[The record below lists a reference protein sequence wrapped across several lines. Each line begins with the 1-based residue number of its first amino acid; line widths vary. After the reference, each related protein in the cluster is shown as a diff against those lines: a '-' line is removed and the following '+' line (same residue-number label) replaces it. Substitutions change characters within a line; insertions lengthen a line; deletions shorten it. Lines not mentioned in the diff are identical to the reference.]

1 MRTIVIVIVL
11 LAVAVAS
18 RFFLYSGDPHVEV
31 AAEELFSIG
40 GFHVTNAL
48 FTALIV
54 DVILVVL
61 AFLATRN
68 MQLVPRGLQNVMEL
82 ILETLYNL
90 LRNISP
96 KFIDKAWP
104 LVATIFLFVL
114 TSNWLGLVP
123 GGSSIGVCHAYEE
136 ASARL
141 AVVDEGPKAGSIQL
155 MSAAAAAE
163 GEVSY
168 TTCGEGYSLIPWLR
182 PPSTD
187 LNFTFALGLL
197 SFVFFEYW
205 GFRTLGI
212 GYLSKFF
219 NLKGIMSFVGI
230 IEFISEL
237 IKPIALALRLFG
249 NIFAGEVLIAVLTFM
264 VPLALPMP
272 IYGFEIF
279 VGFIQALVFAL
290 LTMAFL
296 SIATTSHEGE
306 HHGKDSEQS
315 FDPAYTKAP
324 H

>member
-1 MRTIVIVIVL
+1 MSGRTRAIVIVVVL
-11 LAVAVAS
+11 LAVAIAS

-54 DVILVVL
+54 DILLVVL

-68 MQLVPRGLQNVMEL
+68 LQMVPRGLQNVLEI
-82 ILETLYNL
+82 ILEALYNL
-90 LRNISP
+90 FKNISP
-96 KFIDKAWP
+96 KFINRAWP

-114 TSNWLGLVP
+114 ASNWLGLLP
-123 GGSSIGVCHAYEE
+123 GASSIGPCKAKEHSA
-136 ASARL
+136 ARL
-141 AVVDEGPKAGSIQL
+141 ALVEEGPKAGAIAL
-155 MSAAAAAE
+155 IPAAAE
-163 GEVSY
+163 KHNPY
-168 TTCGEGYSLIPWLR
+168 TTCPEGTTLIPWLR

-187 LNFTFALGLL
+187 LNFTFALGLV
-197 SFVFFEYW
+197 SFIFFQYW
-205 GFRTLGI
+205 AFRTLGI

-237 IKPIALALRLFG
+237 MKPIALALRLFG
-249 NIFAGEVLIAVLTFM
+249 NIFAGEVLIAVLIFL
-264 VPLALPMP
+264 VPLVLPMP
-272 IYGFEIF
+272 IYAFEVF

-296 SIATTSHEGE
+296 SIATTSHDD
-306 HHGKDSEQS
+306 HGDDHAHGADAAHS
-315 FDPAYTKAP
+315 KA